1 MNAATLQ
8 LSQDEPRFRVL
19 KTLLACRGH
28 RAYAP
33 SLYACL
39 DGDGVTP
46 ARLHNTCVSLFRHG
60 LLEKVRGMYQL
71 TPAGAQMV
79 GA

>member
-1 MNAATLQ
+1 VSAVPLKLNP
-8 LSQDEPRFRVL
+8 DEPRFRIL
-19 KTLLACRGH
+19 KALLACRGQ
-28 RAYAP
+28 RAYAQ
-33 SLYACL
+33 SLFECL
-39 DGDGVTP
+39 DGDVKTP
-46 ARLHNTCVSLFRHG
+46 MRLHNTCVSLFRHG